1 MKNIHAQAIIAFLLS
16 AILIGSSAVCADEIK
31 FEATVSRNI
40 VSLGQSIQ
48 LNLAFEGTKDV
59 SAPDLPDIDGFQAR
73 YMGPSTM
80 MSIVNGRM
88 SSSITHVYRLIPLKT
103 GKFSLGPFSFQKKGD
118 TYVSNDLVVE
128 VIDSASGR
136 APAPQRQR
144 RETTSLKERVF
155 LTMQAAK
162 ERPYINEPVPLTI
175 KLYISGMSVR
185 DIQYPEFSH
194 EGFSAEQFGT
204 PKQYQE
210 NKAGIIYDV
219 VEFNTE
225 VFGTQVGTFSL
236 GPALIQANLV
246 VKRQRRGHS
255 SPLDGFFGRDPFDG
269 FFGGY
274 QTEPIELKSD
284 VVALS
289 VLSLPE
295 EGRPPGFQGALGEFD
310 FHIEASPR
318 AVQAGDPVTLKM
330 TVSGKGN
337 YTTVQ
342 SPVVDESKDFKV
354 YEPQAKQEGN
364 RKIFE
369 QVVIPLSEGVQEIPP
384 VSFSFFDTA
393 SGKYRT
399 ISRGPVPLSVEKP
412 ATREVATIIESA
424 GTAQRTIVKEDFGRD
439 IIYIKGAP
447 GTLRKRGA
455 SLHTN
460 PVFLVLHA
468 VPLLL
473 LVSVWIVQKR
483 RERLST
489 DIGYARRL
497 SAPKKAGKRIREAG
511 RLLNKGQPLAFYDAV
526 FKTLREYLGDRFH
539 IASGGITADIID
551 NALKKK
557 GVDETVLVQL
567 RNIFGECDMA
577 RYASSELGPENMK
590 NTLNA
595 LQEVIDHLERQK

>member
-1 MKNIHAQAIIAFLLS
+1 MARIIFITG
-16 AILIGSSAVCADEIK
+16 AILLLFTPARAEEIR

-40 VSLGQSIQ
+40 VPLGQSIQ
-48 LNLAFEGTKDV
+48 LNLAFEGTKDIA
-59 SAPDLPDIDGFQAR
+59 APELADIDGFQSR
-73 YMGPSTM
+73 YVGPSTM

-103 GKFSLGPFSFQKKGD
+103 GKFRLGPFSFQQKGD
-118 TYVSNDLVVE
+118 TYVSNDLDVE
-128 VIDSASGR
+128 VLDSASGR
-136 APAPQRQR
+136 ADAPQRQR
-144 RETTSLKERVF
+144 REATSLKERVF
-155 LTMQAAK
+155 LTMEAAK
-162 ERPYINEPVPLTI
+162 DRPYINEPIPLTI
-175 KLYISGMSVR
+175 KLYISGIGVR

-194 EGFSAEQFGT
+194 EGFSAEQFGA

-210 NKAGIIYDV
+210 NQGGRTYDV

-225 VFGTQVGTFSL
+225 VFGTQVGAFSL
-236 GPALIQANLV
+236 GPAVIQANLV
-246 VKRQRRGHS
+246 VKRERRGHS
-255 SPLDGFFGRDPFDG
+255 SPFDGFFGRDPFEG

-274 QTEPIELKSD
+274 QTEPIELTSD
-284 VVALS
+284 AVKLS

-295 EGRPPGFQGALGEFD
+295 QGRPPGFQGALGDFD

-318 AVQAGDPVTLKM
+318 QVQAGDPVTLKM

-342 SPVVDESKDFKV
+342 SPLVSESKDFKV

-369 QVVIPLSEGVQEIPP
+369 QVVIPLSDAVQEIPP

-393 SGKYRT
+393 SGTYRT
-399 ISRGPVPLSVEKP
+399 ISRGPVPLSVAKP

-424 GTAQRTIVKEDFGRD
+424 GTAQRTIAKEDFGRD
-439 IIYIKGAP
+439 IIYIKGSP

-455 SLHTN
+455 SLHTS
-460 PVFLVLHA
+460 PVFLALHA

-473 LVSVWIVQKR
+473 LVSAWIVQKR

-497 SAPKKAGKRIREAG
+497 SAPKKAGKGIREAG

-551 NALKKK
+551 SALTKK
-557 GVDETVLVQL
+557 GVDETVLAQL
-567 RNIFGECDMA
+567 RNIFRECDMA
-577 RYASSELGPENMK
+577 RYASSELGPENMN